1 MNQNLYMRDFIKDN
15 NRRINGILGKL
26 IAAFLILIPAAV
38 IAWQVDVLVLEKSTL
53 IKVCLLIF
61 AASVIPVIVCRYSYN
76 ETVNRC
82 VCLTLMEGLV
92 CLVA

>member
-53 IKVCLLIF
+53 SMSLDFCGIGYSGDRL
-61 AASVIPVIVCRYSYN
+61 PVF
-76 ETVNRC
+76 
-82 VCLTLMEGLV
+82 L
-92 CLVA
+92 

>member
-15 NRRINGILGKL
+15 NRRINWILGKL

-53 IKVCLLIF
+53 IKVCLSDTYGR
-61 AASVIPVIVCRYSYN
+61 A
-76 ETVNRC
+76 
-82 VCLTLMEGLV
+82 CLSG
-92 CLVA
+92 CL

>member
-61 AASVIPVIVCRYSYN
+61 AASVF
-76 ETVNRC
+76 
-82 VCLTLMEGLV
+82 L
-92 CLVA
+92 